1 MREIEK
7 DNLLYRKE
15 VIFICDDNSIM
26 EQVKGGNK
34 KAFEELV
41 LLYRKS
47 AIGFAYRF
55 IKDSYLAED
64 IVQESFA
71 SIYINRNRY
80 KPKNSFKTFLFAIVR
95 NRCIDFLRKNKDI
108 ISINYDDVDL
118 ISDELSPDLML
129 EHKQKLTYAN
139 KLLDK
144 LKTDYRTAFYL
155 YEYDGFSY
163 KEIAEI
169 MEKSLPQIK
178 IIIYRARNKIQKYVK
193 EDMQYEK

>member
-1 MREIEK
+1 
-7 DNLLYRKE
+7 
-15 VIFICDDNSIM
+15 M
-26 EQVKGGNK
+26 EQVRSGDK

-41 LLYRKS
+41 LLHRKS
-47 AIGFAYRF
+47 AIGFAYRL
-55 IKDSYLAED
+55 IKDSYLSED

-71 SIYINRNRY
+71 AIYINRNTY

-95 NRCIDFLRKNKDI
+95 NKCIDYLRKNNGI
-108 ISINYDDVDL
+108 ISTDYYEMNLASED
-118 ISDELSPDLML
+118 LSPDKLI
-129 EHKQKLTYAN
+129 EHKQKLAHAK

-144 LKTDYRTAFYL
+144 LKTEYRTAFYL

-169 MEKSLPQIK
+169 MGKSLPQVK
-178 IIIYRARNKIQKYVK
+178 IIIYRARNKIQRYVK